1 MNRDELE
8 SQLSAMYDGELP
20 AAECEL
26 LSRRLVREEPLRAAW
41 SRYAVIGAAL
51 RAEPV
56 ARVRSDFARRVSARL
71 DSGVPQASRRRL
83 RRSLGQ
89 WAVGA
94 GVAASVAGV
103 AILLLR
109 QDLLS
114 GPGTALPAAG
124 QVAVTAPV
132 ADRAPAQGGGPP
144 AGSQVAGSQVVI
156 APGQVQGLGDGAAT
170 SAFAALAPR
179 ASGEPA
185 SYVVPPA
192 VSASSLA
199 VPASLADYVVAHSEV
214 SSPLVRRSLL
224 SALVATES
232 LEPSVMPA
240 QEASAIP
247 AAGPVASAGER
258 RGARANGNR

>member
-1 MNRDELE
+1 MNRDQVE

-41 SRYAVIGAAL
+41 SHYAVISAAL

-56 ARVRSDFARRVSARL
+56 AQVRPDFARRVSQRL
-71 DSGVPQASRRRL
+71 EEGADGREQPGRRRL
-83 RRSLGQ
+83 RRVLGQ

-94 GVAASVAGV
+94 GVAAGVAGV

-114 GPGTALPAAG
+114 GQGSVLPASAG
-124 QVAVTAPV
+124 VVASARS
-132 ADRAPAQGGGPP
+132 AAPA
-144 AGSQVAGSQVVI
+144 
-156 APGQVQGLGDGAAT
+156 APHRLAPLVGDAT
-170 SAFAALAPR
+170 SSLVALQPR
-179 ASGEPA
+179 SSGEPA

-192 VSASSLA
+192 GPANSLA

-232 LEPSVMPA
+232 LEPAVMPA
-240 QEASAIP
+240 PGTP
-247 AAGPVASAGER
+247 ATVAPATAGDGREP
-258 RGARANGNR
+258 RANGNR

>member
-1 MNRDELE
+1 VNRDQVE

-26 LSRRLVREEPLRAAW
+26 LSRRLMREEPLRAAW

-56 ARVRSDFARRVSARL
+56 AQVRPDFARRVSQRL
-71 DSGVPQASRRRL
+71 EEAAAGKEQPGRRRL
-83 RRSLGQ
+83 RRVLGQ
-89 WAVGA
+89 WTVGA

-109 QDLLS
+109 QDVLS
-114 GPGTALPAAG
+114 GQGSALPASAG
-124 QVAVTAPV
+124 VVASAPS
-132 ADRAPAQGGGPP
+132 AAPATPHR
-144 AGSQVAGSQVVI
+144 
-156 APGQVQGLGDGAAT
+156 
-170 SAFAALAPR
+170 LAPLVGDATPSLVALQPR
-179 ASGEPA
+179 SNDEPA
-185 SYVVPPA
+185 SYVVPPSGPA
-192 VSASSLA
+192 NSLA

-232 LEPSVMPA
+232 LEPAVMPA
-240 QEASAIP
+240 PGAQAPVA
-247 AAGPVASAGER
+247 AAGEGREP
-258 RGARANGNR
+258 RANGNR

>member
-1 MNRDELE
+1 VNRDELE

-20 AAECEL
+20 AAQCEL
-26 LSRRLVREEPLRAAW
+26 LSRRLVREEPLRASW
-41 SRYAVIGAAL
+41 SRYAVMGAAL

-56 ARVRSDFARRVSARL
+56 ARVRSDFVLRVRAQL
-71 DSGVPQASRRRL
+71 AAGAPQASRRRL

-114 GPGTALPAAG
+114 GQGAASG
-124 QVAVTAPV
+124 AVPIVAT
-132 ADRAPAQGGGPP
+132 RAPTA
-144 AGSQVAGSQVVI
+144 S
-156 APGQVQGLGDGAAT
+156 PGLGQGLAIGSGGA
-170 SAFAALAPR
+170 SAMPALAALGPR

-192 VSASSLA
+192 GSATGLA

-232 LEPSVMPA
+232 LEPAVLPA
-240 QEASAIP
+240 Q
-247 AAGPVASAGER
+247 AGPVAAPAGPMAPANER
-258 RGARANGNR
+258 GDARANGVH